1 VSDSLGDR
9 RRVLGGVLLAVAG
22 AYILFQ
28 PFRVAPGTCAGSLS
42 QIVGSILQSI
52 TMCVAA
58 SAVPFVV
65 SSVVGLLSIIA
76 ALWILLPGAVG
87 SRTSALLG
95 VVALAVVGAGIVAVA
110 TSPTG
115 PFRTFPPTQTANP
128 VQIPAPT
135 RGP

>member
-1 VSDSLGDR
+1 
-9 RRVLGGVLLAVAG
+9 
-22 AYILFQ
+22 
-28 PFRVAPGTCAGSLS
+28 
-42 QIVGSILQSI
+42 
-52 TMCVAA
+52 
-58 SAVPFVV
+58 VPFVV

-76 ALWILLPGAVG
+76 ALWILLPRAVG